1 MAALSMPIL
10 SALNSTGCKTALRLS
25 TLAVLLIVLG
35 ILSGC
40 TPNDPYRPEE
50 KNQSIFYTTFGE
62 RPKHLDPA
70 RSYSS
75 DEYAFIGVIY
85 EPPLQYHYLDRPY
98 RLIPLTV
105 ESVPI
110 PAYYDKKGKQLSD
123 NSPASK
129 VDRAVYEIKLK
140 HGLKYQPHPA
150 FATDSTGAPLY
161 RNMTEGELH
170 AIREIKDFKE
180 TDTREATSDDYIRQ
194 IKRLA
199 DPSVESPVLPI
210 LEKYILGLKE
220 YSESLR
226 AELEEIRAIRR
237 EAKGAS
243 YNQMLDER
251 SNPIRFDYDKYELPG
266 VKRIDDYTYKIIL
279 STKYPQFIYWL
290 AMPFFSPMPKE
301 ALDFYAQR
309 TLIEKNIVLDRFP
322 IGTGPYMMDTYNP
335 NMEMVLKV
343 NPNFHGETYPST
355 GEPSDLENGLFKDA
369 GKELPLTGKLVFKLE
384 KEAIPRWNK
393 FLQGYYDNSGINSE
407 SFDQA
412 VSMSATG
419 QAELTAAMRDKKITL
434 KTAVQPT
441 TMYMSF
447 NMLDGLVGGYTE
459 KQQKL
464 RQAISI
470 ALDYEEFIEIFN
482 NGRGIA
488 AMSPLPPGIF
498 GRREGRAGVNPY
510 VYDWD
515 TVKGR
520 PIRKSIEDAK
530 QLLAEAGYKGGRAPD
545 GRPLKITFD
554 NAWTG
559 PDFTPMIN
567 WYVKR
572 LKLLGIQ
579 LENRTTD
586 YNRFREKVM
595 KGNFQLLFWG
605 WNADYPD
612 PENFMF
618 LLAGHNGK
626 VKFQG
631 ENTANYANP
640 RYDALF
646 KKMENMSNTLE
657 RLKIIDEMTLILQKD
672 APWVWGYHRVA
683 FGLYH
688 SWVENVKSNAM
699 ANNTMKY
706 IRIGVPERNS
716 ARSSWNSPVLW
727 PIAVLVLLFAAI
739 SIPAIV
745 AIRRKRGG

>member
-1 MAALSMPIL
+1 MAMLFIAL
-10 SALNSTGCKTALRLS
+10 AT
-25 TLAVLLIVLG
+25 
-35 ILSGC
+35 LSGC

-50 KNQSIFYTTFGE
+50 KSKSIFYTTFGE
-62 RPKHLDPA
+62 PPKHLDPA

-105 ESVPI
+105 ESMPK
-110 PAYYDKKGKQLSD
+110 PAYYDKRGKQLSEKA
-123 NSPASK
+123 PASK
-129 VDRAVYEIKLK
+129 VDRAVYEIRLK
-140 HGLKYQPHPA
+140 RGLKYQPHPA
-150 FATDSTGAPLY
+150 FATNSTGAPLY
-161 RNMTEGELH
+161 RGMTEKELGD
-170 AIREIKDFKE
+170 IREIKDFKE
-180 TDTREATSDDYIRQ
+180 TNTREATSDDYIRQ

-199 DPSVESPVLPI
+199 DPLVESPVLPI

-220 YSESLR
+220 YSENLR
-226 AELEEIRAIRR
+226 KELSETRATRR
-237 EAKGAS
+237 AKQGAA
-243 YNQMLDER
+243 YNQMLGER
-251 SNPIRFDYDKYELPG
+251 NNPIRFDYDKYKLPG
-266 VKRIDDYTYKIIL
+266 IKRIDDYTYRIIL

-301 ALDFYAQR
+301 ALDFYAQKALTKR
-309 TLIEKNIVLDRFP
+309 NIVLDRFP
-322 IGTGPYMMDTYNP
+322 VGTGPYMMETFNP
-335 NMEMVLKV
+335 NMEMVLTR
-343 NPNFHGETYPST
+343 NPNFHGETYPT
-355 GEPSDLENGLFKDA
+355 AGEAVDLEAGLLTDA
-369 GKELPLTGKLVFKLE
+369 GKELPLTEQLVFKLE

-412 VSMSATG
+412 VSMSVGG
-419 QAELTAAMRDKKITL
+419 QAELTAAMLDKKIIL

-447 NMLDGLVGGYTE
+447 NMLDDIVGGYTQ

-482 NGRGIA
+482 NGRGIS

-498 GRREGRAGVNPY
+498 GRREGKAGINRY

-515 TVKGR
+515 PIKER
-520 PIRKSIEDAK
+520 PVRKSIDEAK
-530 QLLAEAGYKGGRAPD
+530 RLLAEAGYKGGRTPD

-554 NAWTG
+554 NSWTG

-640 RYDALF
+640 KYDALF
-646 KKMENMSNTLE
+646 KKMENMGNTPE
-657 RLKIIDEMTLILQKD
+657 RLKIIDEMTATLQKD

-727 PIAVLVLLFAAI
+727 PIAVLVVIITAL
-739 SIPAIV
+739 SVPAIV
-745 AIRRKRGG
+745 AIRRKRGS